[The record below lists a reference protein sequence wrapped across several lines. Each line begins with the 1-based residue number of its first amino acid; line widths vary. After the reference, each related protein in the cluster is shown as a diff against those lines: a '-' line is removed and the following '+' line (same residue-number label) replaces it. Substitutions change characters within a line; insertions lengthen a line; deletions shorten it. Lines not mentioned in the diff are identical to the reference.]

1 MDGVEEFT
9 AAEGRRSLERRRIAE
24 RIAFAIFSKIFLLF
38 SLITAIVL
46 DGVTAEV
53 AEHSEDVFR

>member
-38 SLITAIVL
+38 FVIAINL

-53 AEHSEDVFR
+53 AEHSEEVFR

>member
-9 AAEGRRSLERRRIAE
+9 AAEGILE

-38 SLITAIVL
+38 SLTAINL

-53 AEHSEDVFR
+53 AEHSEEVFR